1 VKRLLLTM
9 LGLVAA
15 GLAVVQMAELTM
27 TRHEPVDPSSRLAV
41 VVEADTKGYTGFTE
55 LQMTRSLFLA
65 CRLEVDDVVS
75 GAFEVIAPGT
85 FRFVLQP
92 ALDDADER
100 QLHGCL
106 EDARIDQ
113 LQVEV
118 VAMERLAGDRDLPPQ
133 QSQKTND
140 LGAVPAG
147 ADR

>member
-1 VKRLLLTM
+1 MRRLLLAM

-41 VVEADTKGYTGFTE
+41 LVEADTKGYTGFSQ

-65 CRLEVDDVVS
+65 CRLEVNANVVS
-75 GAFEVIAPGT
+75 EAFEVVGPGT

-92 ALDDADER
+92 ALDEADER

-113 LQVEV
+113 LQLEV
-118 VAMERLAGDRDLPPQ
+118 VAMERIAPGAG
-133 QSQKTND
+133 
-140 LGAVPAG
+140 
-147 ADR
+147 